1 MPVSL
6 DDDQLAI
13 VMAAAQPLEPTAR
26 HAFLIAVAAELAK
39 DSPELGPGSI
49 HRLVREM
56 QPRYFDA
63 PRLGDNRERAAR
75 WPRCPASGQH
85 RMSKTEQTLGDRT
98 GYITIQ
104 PALCPGRGH
113 HRKLWRCENG
123 TYRQVR
129 FPQNAFRQACAPPR
143 GRRCGVF
150 LPVAQ
155 EEYPASV
162 AAGESD

>member
-63 PRLGDNRERAAR
+63 PRLATTVSAPRAGRAALL
-75 WPRCPASGQH
+75 QDN
-85 RMSKTEQTLGDRT
+85 T
-98 GYITIQ
+98 
-104 PALCPGRGH
+104 
-113 HRKLWRCENG
+113 
-123 TYRQVR
+123 V
-129 FPQNAFRQACAPPR
+129 
-143 GRRCGVF
+143 
-150 LPVAQ
+150 
-155 EEYPASV
+155 
-162 AAGESD
+162 